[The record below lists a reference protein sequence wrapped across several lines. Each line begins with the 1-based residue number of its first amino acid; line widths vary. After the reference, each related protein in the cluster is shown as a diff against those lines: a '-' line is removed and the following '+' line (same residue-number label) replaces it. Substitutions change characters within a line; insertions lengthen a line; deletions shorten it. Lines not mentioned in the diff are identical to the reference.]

1 MELQRRCCLDARM
14 RIPTLLACTLLP
26 VLPSCVVAAVAAV
39 GAATYGAVS
48 YNGNEASI
56 TVQQDLATV
65 TAASKKAMRDLNFPV
80 DDTQEPSVTECK
92 LTGGEATVILERH
105 PGEVTKIRAR
115 VGTFDTQDNKRRSGL
130 LLEKIRSYL

>member
-1 MELQRRCCLDARM
+1 M
-14 RIPTLLACTLLP
+14 RIPTLLACCLLP

-56 TVQQDLATV
+56 TVQQDLAAV
-65 TAASKKAMRDLNFPV
+65 TAASKKAMRELNFPV
-80 DDTQEPSVTECK
+80 DDTQQPGVTDCK

-105 PGEVTKIRAR
+105 PGEVTKIRVR